1 MWGGNAGL
9 SVAGPSH
16 TKLELT
22 FENNM
27 EILTDVKNLLNKT
40 KMMLSEKR
48 EEQTDEFGYAVE
60 GVLLAIVAV
69 LGVLGNL
76 MCSLTFSLKRS
87 KNTFHQLMIGKKN
100 D

>member
-1 MWGGNAGL
+1 
-9 SVAGPSH
+9 
-16 TKLELT
+16 
-22 FENNM
+22 M
-27 EILTDVKNLLNKT
+27 EILTDVKKLLNKT

-87 KNTFHQLMIGKKN
+87 KNTFHQLMIGKKK